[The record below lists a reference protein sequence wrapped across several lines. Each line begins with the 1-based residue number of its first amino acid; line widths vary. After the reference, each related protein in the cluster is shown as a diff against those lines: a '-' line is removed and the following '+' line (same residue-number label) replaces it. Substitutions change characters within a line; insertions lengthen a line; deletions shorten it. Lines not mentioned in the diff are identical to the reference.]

1 MKTISGES
9 IDELKL
15 RYIDMLDAEGC
26 LNEVLFDKP
35 EWDDEPYCY
44 SPDYYGVEKLKALV
58 PDEVIVDHYGIEY
71 FDCEG
76 IA

>member
-1 MKTISGES
+1 MTTIYGES

-15 RYIDMLDAEGC
+15 RYIDMLDGEGC

-44 SPDYYGVEKLKALV
+44 SLDYHGVEKLRDMIS
-58 PDEVIVDHYGIEY
+58 DEVIVDHYGRDY
-71 FDCEG
+71 FLGSE
-76 IA
+76 A